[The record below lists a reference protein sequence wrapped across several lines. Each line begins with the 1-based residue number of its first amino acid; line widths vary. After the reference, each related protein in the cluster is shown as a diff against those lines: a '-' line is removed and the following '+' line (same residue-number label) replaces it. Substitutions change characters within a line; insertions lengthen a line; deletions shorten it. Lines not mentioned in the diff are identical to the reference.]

1 MKIQKIID
9 SFNYA
14 ISGLIYALKSQRNM
28 KIHFLI
34 GTLVILISLFVD
46 FSRLEILILISTI
59 CLVII
64 TELINTAI
72 ETAIDL
78 YTKEYNALAKI
89 AKDVAAGAVLVAAVN
104 SILVAYILFFGRMQP
119 LANTVFTKVQQSP
132 GHLTFVS
139 LILVITVVI
148 AMKSKLSKNGT
159 YLLGGMPSG
168 HSALSFSVAT
178 AIAFISKDVLIA
190 TLGYFL
196 AITISQSR
204 IEGKIHTPL
213 EVIVGGIVGT
223 LITLLI
229 FQVFS

>member
-1 MKIQKIID
+1 MKIRKLID

-14 ISGLIYALKSQRNM
+14 ISGLIYALKTQRNM
-28 KIHFLI
+28 KIHFFI
-34 GTLVILISLFVD
+34 GTMVVFISLFVD
-46 FSRLEILILISTI
+46 FNRTEILILGITI

-72 ETAIDL
+72 EATIDL
-78 YTKEYNALAKI
+78 YTEKYSPLAKI
-89 AKDVAAGAVLVAAVN
+89 AKDVAAGAVLVAAAN
-104 SILVAYILFFGRMQP
+104 SIFVAYVLFFDRVQP
-119 LANTVFTKVQQSP
+119 VAKTVFTKVQQSS

-139 LILVITVVI
+139 LILVIVAVI
-148 AMKSKLSKNGT
+148 AMKSKLSKRGT

-168 HSALSFSVAT
+168 HSALSFCIAT

-213 EVIVGGIVGT
+213 EVVVGGIIGT

-229 FQVFS
+229 FQVFL

>member
-1 MKIQKIID
+1 MKIRKLID

-14 ISGLIYALKSQRNM
+14 ISGLIYALKTQKNM

-34 GTLVILISLFVD
+34 GTIVIFISLFVD
-46 FSRLEILILISTI
+46 FSRIEILILGITI

-72 ETAIDL
+72 ESTIDL
-78 YTKEYNALAKI
+78 YTKEHSPLAKI

-104 SILVAYILFFGRMQP
+104 SIFVAYVLFFDRIQP
-119 LANTVFTKVQQSP
+119 FAKTVFIKVQQSS

-139 LILVITVVI
+139 LILVIVVVI
-148 AMKSKLSKNGT
+148 AMKSKFSKNGT

-168 HSALSFSVAT
+168 HSALSFSAAT
-178 AIAFISKDVLIA
+178 AIAFISKDIVIA
-190 TLGYFL
+190 ILGYFL

-213 EVIVGGIVGT
+213 EVIVGAVVGT
-223 LITLLI
+223 LVTLLI
-229 FQVFS
+229 FQMFL

>member
-1 MKIQKIID
+1 MKIRKIID

-14 ISGLIYALKSQRNM
+14 ISGLIYALKTQQNM
-28 KIHFLI
+28 KIHFII
-34 GTLVILISLFVD
+34 GTLVIFISLFVD
-46 FSRLEILILISTI
+46 FSRTEILILILTI

-72 ETAIDL
+72 ETTIDL

-89 AKDVAAGAVLVAAVN
+89 AKDVAAGAVLVSAVN
-104 SILVAYILFFGRMQP
+104 SVLVAYILFFNRMQP
-119 LANTVFTKVQQSP
+119 VAKTVFTKVQQSP

-139 LILVITVVI
+139 LILVIIAVI

-178 AIAFISKDVLIA
+178 AIAFISKDILVA

-213 EVIVGGIVGT
+213 EVVVGGIVGT